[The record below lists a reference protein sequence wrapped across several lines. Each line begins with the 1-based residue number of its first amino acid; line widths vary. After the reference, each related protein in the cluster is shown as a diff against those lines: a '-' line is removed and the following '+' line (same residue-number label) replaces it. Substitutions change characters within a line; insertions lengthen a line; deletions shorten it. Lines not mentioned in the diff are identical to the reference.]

1 MSDDRPTLIHNGV
14 GISDLETQDEYDWLM
29 AGQKVPN
36 KTSVSMQDEDHDKEK
51 PCMIPESTYFYLVAL
66 AAIGSD
72 PMQITITKCAP
83 LRESVPA
90 LLGVRRSC
98 LGARLF

>member
-1 MSDDRPTLIHNGV
+1 
-14 GISDLETQDEYDWLM
+14 
-29 AGQKVPN
+29 
-36 KTSVSMQDEDHDKEK
+36 
-51 PCMIPESTYFYLVAL
+51 MIKKATYSYLVAL

-90 LLGVRRSC
+90 MLGVRRSC
-98 LGARLF
+98 LGARLFKL